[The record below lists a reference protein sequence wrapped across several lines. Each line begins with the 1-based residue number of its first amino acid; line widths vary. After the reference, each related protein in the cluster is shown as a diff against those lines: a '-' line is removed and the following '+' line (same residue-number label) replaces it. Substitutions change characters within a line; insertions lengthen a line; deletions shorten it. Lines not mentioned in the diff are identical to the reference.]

1 MYYYKD
7 SPSYQDP
14 MSVDSEDSDRK
25 VSTKRPFSEG
35 GEEGM
40 EEGVKGEGGEEN
52 SQTCKKKKDEELG
65 GNDVTMTSSTS
76 SAATIGSSHDMNFP
90 LPDEKGTSCLVK
102 VQCI

>member
-1 MYYYKD
+1 
-7 SPSYQDP
+7 

-35 GEEGM
+35 GDECEEGM

-65 GNDVTMTSSTS
+65 GNDVTMTSS
-76 SAATIGSSHDMNFP
+76 AATVGSSHDMNFP